1 MNINN
6 QINKVFY
13 SLIFISCSS
22 MSNHFDEDNV
32 CFYSNDG
39 YIEKGG
45 SKKFCV
51 PSYTEDEWLFSQ
63 WNNNIASIKI
73 PLNLQVDVF
82 SDFSFTGRSAS
93 FYKSTNSAE
102 LEKYGLI
109 SDISSYRVLP
119 KELYSSNKRIIFTYH
134 SHLFPE
140 RYLSYNYYL
149 SRGHSILLSRKD
161 QPIDI
166 DSQSSSV
173 FYSHAGQIMTAFAG
187 QGFDRN
193 LYCLFPADRREGNL
207 AADVTFSYCDIG
219 NKGQVWLPQKIK
231 DQTVLINKA
240 TGTALS
246 LDEQGFYVSLHSR
259 SNVMNQLFG
268 RVNQN
273 YHSEIEINENTIWFD
288 ESYIESMKSF
298 AVRPFLQYKET
309 FEALNEF
316 GHRDVIV
323 NHLDKSDDINVYL
336 G

>member
-119 KELYSSNKRIIFTYH
+119 TPVISELFLPIILICFQK
-134 SHLFPE
+134 
-140 RYLSYNYYL
+140 
-149 SRGHSILLSRKD
+149 GI
-161 QPIDI
+161 
-166 DSQSSSV
+166 SV
-173 FYSHAGQIMTAFAG
+173 
-187 QGFDRN
+187 
-193 LYCLFPADRREGNL
+193 
-207 AADVTFSYCDIG
+207 
-219 NKGQVWLPQKIK
+219 
-231 DQTVLINKA
+231 
-240 TGTALS
+240 
-246 LDEQGFYVSLHSR
+246 
-259 SNVMNQLFG
+259 
-268 RVNQN
+268 
-273 YHSEIEINENTIWFD
+273 TI
-288 ESYIESMKSF
+288 I
-298 AVRPFLQYKET
+298 
-309 FEALNEF
+309 
-316 GHRDVIV
+316 I
-323 NHLDKSDDINVYL
+323 
-336 G
+336 